1 MTAAMHV
8 GGEDTKACP
17 FCGED
22 VKAVAKKCK
31 HCGETID
38 VALRAAEEAMRT
50 AQGARNQQQPMVFMN
65 AGGGATV
72 ANDGKL
78 QGSWL
83 VLIFWLFVFFPAA
96 IVYFVIRRWW

>member
-1 MTAAMHV
+1 MTTTSEP
-8 GGEDTKACP
+8 GNGSSKACP

-38 VALRAAEEAMRT
+38 VALRAAEEAMRH
-50 AQGARNQQQPMVFMN
+50 AQAANKSPMVFMN
-65 AGGGATV
+65 AAGGGGAS
-72 ANDGKL
+72 AALGKP

-83 VLIFWLFVFFPAA
+83 VFAFWLILFFPVA
-96 IVYFVIRRWW
+96 IVYFLRRSW